1 MNEWLI
7 LGIIGLIVGSI
18 GGILGGGAD
27 VIIVPL
33 LLYFGFT
40 SNIKTAIG
48 LSLASLLPPI
58 GIFAVYQFYK
68 NKYINMKNIYQ
79 SFFVAIC
86 FTIASYYSS
95 LYAVDFPQKTLQHI
109 YGVFLIIIGIL
120 SFY

>member
-7 LGIIGLIVGSI
+7 LGIIGLIVGAI

-48 LSLASLLPPI
+48 LSLAS
-58 GIFAVYQFYK
+58 K
-68 NKYINMKNIYQ
+68 
-79 SFFVAIC
+79 
-86 FTIASYYSS
+86 
-95 LYAVDFPQKTLQHI
+95 
-109 YGVFLIIIGIL
+109 
-120 SFY
+120 

>member
-95 LYAVDFPQKTLQHI
+95 LYAVNFPQKTLQHI